1 MMWRSTS
8 FDAKGVATAHC
19 LIDGCSYVAEYM
31 AALKNRQVA
40 SVKRTAG
47 LSFNPRIKTDKS
59 HEKLPQQCG
68 FSYYMFRGVVHGC
81 LVLLRVEDPVL
92 EALALSLSLSKGFCS
107 GIWEIKGKK
116 HAHVRAMH
124 NQCGKRCCC
133 MSAKAVNETRRML
146 WPCERPLWL
155 VGEALQLTHIGLY
168 WYSRSPCLSSLSCR

>member
-68 FSYYMFRGVVHGC
+68 FAYYMFRGVVHGC

-92 EALALSLSLSKGFCS
+92 EALALFLSQKGSVQAFGKLRGRSMHMSGPCTTNAVSVAAACQPRLSMKRVGC
-107 GIWEIKGKK
+107 
-116 HAHVRAMH
+116 
-124 NQCGKRCCC
+124 CGLVNVLFGLLVKR
-133 MSAKAVNETRRML
+133 SN
-146 WPCERPLWL
+146 
-155 VGEALQLTHIGLY
+155 
-168 WYSRSPCLSSLSCR
+168 